1 MVRTKLTLRR
11 SYEKTLNLASW
22 LMKREYGRKR
32 VRPFNKIKLI
42 LPAQKTVAIKKNGQP
57 VKTINIRRKSKYFSG
72 RNRLIF

>member
-32 VRPFNKIKLI
+32 VRPFEIKLI

>member
-32 VRPFNKIKLI
+32 ILPFKIKLI

-57 VKTINIRRKSKYFSG
+57 VKAINIRRKSKYFSG